1 MLRSKRQVI
10 LDFITF
16 PLRAFTIFENDRWGL
31 SSLRTERFDYVSRE
45 ISGNCLDV
53 GCGRQNYFVKHVLKG
68 NGKGIDVFPYEG
80 LEPENIVEDITHF
93 PFPDAAFTNVTFI
106 ANINHVPKPKR
117 DIELSEA
124 FRVMKPGGKIIV
136 TMGSAIA
143 EILVHKVV
151 WLSDKLFKTN
161 VDMDTERGMEE
172 EEEYYLTDREIR
184 ERLIKAGFRNIRKKY
199 FFSQWGLNH
208 LFVGEK

>member
-1 MLRSKRQVI
+1 MAMQ
-10 LDFITF
+10 
-16 PLRAFTIFENDRWGL
+16 
-31 SSLRTERFDYVSRE
+31 
-45 ISGNCLDV
+45 
-53 GCGRQNYFVKHVLKG
+53 
-68 NGKGIDVFPYEG
+68 
-80 LEPENIVEDITHF
+80 
-93 PFPDAAFTNVTFI
+93 
-106 ANINHVPKPKR
+106 
-117 DIELSEA
+117 
-124 FRVMKPGGKIIV
+124 PGGKIIV